1 VNLAFRIEGDVDPA
15 LAVEAARLSQT
26 RFCAISAMLS
36 RAVPSATRCLSTVRL
51 WAAARRSLRRIY
63 RSVPAAL
70 SALAFARALL
80 AWYDREKRD
89 LPWRHKPNAYRTL
102 VSELMLQQTVVAAV
116 VPYFARFMARFPLC
130 KPWRLRARTKC

>member
-1 VNLAFRIEGDVDPA
+1 
-15 LAVEAARLSQT
+15 
-26 RFCAISAMLS
+26 
-36 RAVPSATRCLSTVRL
+36 
-51 WAAARRSLRRIY
+51 LRRIY

-116 VPYFARFMARFPLC
+116 CLFRALMARFPLC